1 MSETKPNSGNLVM
14 RATIVYV
21 SSLRARG
28 ACRHRVRAATLCA
41 GVSSHRVCV
50 CHFVCVV
57 LAATV

>member
-1 MSETKPNSGNLVM
+1 M
-14 RATIVYV
+14 RAAIVYV

-41 GVSSHRVCV
+41 GVYSHRVCV
-50 CHFVCVV
+50 CHFVRVV